1 MELGSPTDPFVH
13 FPTNEDLEQPGPEDA
28 EDLRRLRETLGST
41 RAEAADRGLNCSP
54 WVTNIHSP
62 TPPHCVT
69 HRPPQRRGQVRVGG
83 GFVSQP

>member
-1 MELGSPTDPFVH
+1 LELGSPTDPFVH

-28 EDLRRLRETLGST
+28 EDLRRLRETLGPT

-62 TPPHCVT
+62 TPLRDSSSTPA
-69 HRPPQRRGQVRVGG
+69 RRGQVRVGG